1 MAADVKHILTINSGS
16 SSLKLALFRAG
27 THLQSIWSGDV
38 DRIGTPGGEMR
49 VRGAGGERSASQHVE
64 ATSQDDAIRLLLDSL
79 RAALEN
85 TQIDAIGHRLV
96 HGGRDYSR
104 PQILDDAVLQALQKL
119 IPLAPTHLPAE
130 LAAITL
136 LGKEYPHAPQVA
148 CFDTAFHRT
157 LPVVAQLF
165 GLPRR
170 YYDAGI
176 LRYGF
181 HGLSYEYLL
190 LELARIA
197 GDDAARGRLILAHL
211 GNGASMAAVRDGRSL
226 DTTMGLTPIGGLVMS
241 TRSGD
246 LDPGVL
252 LYLLRQEGLSAA
264 QIEEA
269 VNKHGGML
277 GVSERSSD
285 MRELLAAEAGDE
297 RSAQAIALF
306 CHSARKAI
314 AVLATV
320 LGGAETLVFT
330 GGIGE
335 NAAVIRQRICD
346 GLDFMGIVVDEARN
360 AAHAPVISPDGSRV
374 TVRVIKTDED
384 AMIARHTYDLLWRE
398 HS

>member
-16 SSLKLALFRAG
+16 SSLKLAVFRTGADIR
-27 THLQSIWSGDV
+27 QIWSGDV
-38 DRIGTPGGEMR
+38 DRIGTPGSGMHA
-49 VRGAGGERSASQHVE
+49 RGANRERSASQPVN
-64 ATSQDDAIRLLLDSL
+64 AASQEDAIRLLLGSL
-79 RAALEN
+79 RATLGAI
-85 TQIDAIGHRLV
+85 QMDAIGHRLV

-104 PQILDDAVLQALQKL
+104 PQLLDDAVLHALQQL
-119 IPLAPTHLPAE
+119 VPLAPTHLPKE
-130 LAAITL
+130 LAAIDV

-157 LPVVAQLF
+157 LPAVAQLF

-170 YYDAGI
+170 YYDEGI

-252 LYLLRQEGLSAA
+252 LYLLRQERLSAA

-285 MRELLAAEAGDE
+285 MRELLAAEADDE
-297 RSAQAIALF
+297 RAAQAIALF
-306 CHSARKAI
+306 CHSARKSIGA
-314 AVLATV
+314 LATA
-320 LGGAETLVFT
+320 LGGADTLVFT

-335 NAAVIRQRICD
+335 NAAAIRQRICE
-346 GLDFMGIVVDEARN
+346 GLDFLGIGLDGARN
-360 AAHAPVISPDGSRV
+360 AAHAPVISPDGNRV
-374 TVRVIKTDED
+374 TVRVIKTNED
-384 AMIARHTYDLLWRE
+384 AMIARHTYDLLWKGR
-398 HS
+398 